1 MGLCLVTRL
10 KESVADSSLLRP
22 GEKTFLLNADGEF
35 MLRGIGVKLRVLDD
49 SGSLNVT
56 PLGGSA
62 TNETDFTIAN
72 ATYNICKNLSGKDLL
87 IGISEISKLDV
98 FGTDKE
104 SKCMELDLN
113 IFAAA
118 TNMSEIKLNHQLIVG
133 GNLATLKNVTSG
145 GESSL
150 TTLSFYKAQ
159 GIAGSIDDIGGLR
172 FSGNAIFTF
181 FMCAN
186 VTGDIV
192 NFVKKQR
199 QIGRTSAT
207 CTDIYFVHGTGITF
221 NGNSVADVIGSLSW
235 TSSTITLGETTINA

>member
-22 GEKTFLLNADGEF
+22 GEKTFLLNAGGQF
-35 MLRGIGVKLRVLDD
+35 TVVGVGVKLRVLDD
-49 SGSLNVT
+49 SASLSVT
-56 PLGGSA
+56 PLGGST
-62 TNETDFTIAN
+62 TNEKDFTIAN
-72 ATYNICKNLSGKDLL
+72 GTYNSCVNNSGKDLQ
-87 IGISEISKLDV
+87 IGISNISELKV
-98 FGTDKE
+98 FGTDSE
-104 SKCMELDLN
+104 SKCMEVDLN
-113 IFAAA
+113 MFAAA
-118 TNMSEIKLNHQLIVG
+118 TNMTEIKLNHQLIVG
-133 GNLATLKNVTSG
+133 GSLASLKNVTSG
-145 GESSL
+145 GSSFS
-150 TTLSFYKAQ
+150 TLSFYKTQ
-159 GIAGSIDDIGGLR
+159 GITGSIDDIGGLR

-181 FMCAN
+181 FLCAN

-199 QIGRTSAT
+199 QLGRTSAT

>member
-35 MLRGIGVKLRVLDD
+35 TIKGVGVKLRVLDD
-49 SGSLNVT
+49 SASLNVT
-56 PLGGSA
+56 PLGSSS
-62 TNETDFTIAN
+62 TNETDFTITN
-72 ATYNICKNLSGKDLL
+72 GTYNICKNNSGKDLQ
-87 IGISEISKLDV
+87 IGIAEISKLEV
-98 FGTDKE
+98 FGSDKD
-104 SKCMELDLN
+104 SKSMELDLN
-113 IFAAA
+113 MFAAA
-118 TNMSEIKLNHQLIVG
+118 TNISELNLNNQLIVG
-133 GNLATLKNVTSG
+133 GSLASLKNVTSG
-145 GESSL
+145 GSSL
-150 TTLSFYKAQ
+150 SSFSFSRSQ
-159 GIAGSIDDIGGLR
+159 NVSGTIDDIGGLR
-172 FSGNAIFTF
+172 FVGNIIFNF

>member
-22 GEKTFLLNADGEF
+22 GEKTFLLNAGGEF
-35 MLRGIGVKLRVLDD
+35 SVRGIGIKLRVLDD

-62 TNETDFTIAN
+62 TNETDFTITN
-72 ATYNICKNLSGKDLL
+72 ATYNTCKNLSGKDLQ

-113 IFAAA
+113 MFAAA
-118 TNMSEIKLNHQLIVG
+118 TNMSEIKLSHQLIVG
-133 GNLATLKNVTSG
+133 GSLASLKNVTSG
-145 GESSL
+145 GSSF
-150 TTLSFYKAQ
+150 TSLSFYKTQ
-159 GIAGSIDDIGGLR
+159 GITGSIDDIGGLR
-172 FSGNAIFTF
+172 FYDNVIFTF

-186 VTGDIV
+186 VNGDIV

-221 NGNSVADVIGSLSW
+221 NGNSVSDVIGSLSW